1 MAQLGETAVEDKC
14 FRHGRRKANL
24 YRVEVGLSVRWP
36 VFTWTAPRAG
46 NIKSAASE
54 ALESKRG
61 PVVVNRD
68 LANGVQAI
76 ERCRRP
82 NDVTAEITCEPGR
95 ELGVGHPKNRAGL

>member
-14 FRHGRRKANL
+14 FSTWPAQTNL

-36 VFTWTAPRAG
+36 VFTWTALRAG

-82 NDVTAEITCEPGR
+82 NDVTAEITASPDVS
-95 ELGVGHPKNRAGL
+95 LG

>member
-14 FRHGRRKANL
+14 FSTWPAKGQPLPGRGWFERPMA
-24 YRVEVGLSVRWP
+24 SVYLDC
-36 VFTWTAPRAG
+36 TKAG
-46 NIKSAASE
+46 NIKSATSD

-82 NDVTAEITCEPGR
+82 NDVTAEITASPDVS
-95 ELGVGHPKNRAGL
+95 LG